1 MGSGCVPGCT
11 TGVGVAAGEGVVRI
25 AAAKRIGLSREMHA
39 PLRFYEP
46 GSALVS
52 GPKRLL
58 QPLLRLLR

>member
-1 MGSGCVPGCT
+1 MPGCAI
-11 TGVGVAAGEGVVRI
+11 GVGVAAGEGLARI
-25 AAAKRIGLSREMHA
+25 AAAKRIGLTREMHA

-58 QPLLRLLR
+58 QPLLR